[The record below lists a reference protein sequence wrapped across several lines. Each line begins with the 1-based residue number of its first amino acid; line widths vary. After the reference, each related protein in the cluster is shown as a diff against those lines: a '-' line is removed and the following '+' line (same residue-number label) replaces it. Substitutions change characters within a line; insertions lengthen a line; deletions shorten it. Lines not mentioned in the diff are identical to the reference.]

1 MFNPHGANA
10 LTPLSGYMNLTDTKS
25 VAADMKTGDGP
36 REDED
41 YLFLSGT
48 KVREILGKREAL
60 PPELTRPEV
69 ADILSIYYQQ
79 IDAEA

>member
-1 MFNPHGANA
+1 MPTHS
-10 LTPLSGYMNLTDTKS
+10 TPLSGYMNLTDTKS

-41 YLFLSGT
+41 DLFLSGT
-48 KVREILGKREAL
+48 KVREMLGKGEAL

-69 ADILSIYYQQ
+69 AGILSAYY
-79 IDAEA
+79 